1 MKHNSQAL
9 FQLAGISAAV
19 LALVACGGGG
29 SSAGAPAAAATT
41 LSGSVVK
48 GPVAGATVTV
58 KKASDGTVLKTT
70 TTGTDGTYTLG
81 LDYVGDVIV
90 EVTGGTYIDEATKAS
105 TALATPMKVVLA
117 VKPGNVTGVVTP
129 LTTMAFSNA
138 FPTAGSAVTAA
149 AFDTRAA
156 TLAADFKLTGVNL
169 ATTVPTVSGTMNDYG
184 KVLAGVSKYMQLN
197 NVTLPTL
204 VNSSFTSAQWTSFSG
219 AFTTAYNTANP
230 GSTITYS
237 FSGNSATIGGSGV
250 GGGTGTCG
258 VNVSGSISAA
268 GLTVPLNL
276 DYCIKG
282 IGAGSCGSGNSTL
295 AQALSGQSGLV
306 GAVNIAYKYSETC
319 VANPAVTLTLT

>member
-1 MKHNSQAL
+1 MKHSSQAL

-29 SSAGAPAAAATT
+29 SSAGPAAAATT

-138 FPTAGSAVTAA
+138 FPTASSAVTAA

-230 GSTITYS
+230 GSTISYS

-258 VNVSGSISAA
+258 VNVSGSMSVA
-268 GLTVPLNL
+268 GVTMPLNL

-282 IGAGSCGSGNSTL
+282 IAAGSCGAGDSTL
-295 AQALSGQSGLV
+295 AQALSGQGGLV
-306 GAVNIAYKYSETC
+306 GAVNLAYKYSETC

>member
-1 MKHNSQAL
+1 MKHSSQAL

-29 SSAGAPAAAATT
+29 SSAGAPATAATT

-58 KKASDGTVLKTT
+58 KKASDATVLKTT
-70 TTGTDGTYTLG
+70 TTGADGTYTLG

-90 EVTGGTYIDEATKAS
+90 EVTGGTYTDEATKAS
-105 TALATPMKVVLA
+105 MALAAPMKVVLA

-138 FPTAGSAVTAA
+138 FPTASSPVTAA

-156 TLAADFKLTGVNL
+156 SLAADFKLTGVNL
-169 ATTVPTVSGTMNDYG
+169 ATTTPTVSGTMNDYG

-219 AFTTAYNTANP
+219 AFSTAYNTANP
-230 GSTITYS
+230 GSTMTYS
-237 FSGNSATIGGSGV
+237 FAGNSATIGGSGV

-258 VNVSGSISAA
+258 VNVSGSMSVA
-268 GLTVPLNL
+268 GVTMPLNL

-282 IGAGSCGSGNSTL
+282 IAAGSCGAGNSTL
-295 AQALSGQSGLV
+295 AQALSGQSGIV